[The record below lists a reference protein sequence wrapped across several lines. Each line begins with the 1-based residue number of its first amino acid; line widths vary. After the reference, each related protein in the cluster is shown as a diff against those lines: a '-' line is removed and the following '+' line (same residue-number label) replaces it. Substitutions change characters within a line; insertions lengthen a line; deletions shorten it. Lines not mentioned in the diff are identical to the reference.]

1 MGARCTRWRRAMG
14 DAARQLPAADP
25 VRVRL
30 HELVDALCDA
40 LRATPA
46 TEPPVDGVLP
56 LATACDRLGWS
67 RRKLRTFCLE
77 RGVPVLGAGRTA
89 AVDLGAVRA
98 ALASQPRVRH
108 DAPSRDLA
116 DDLRAAFEEG

>member
-1 MGARCTRWRRAMG
+1 MS
-14 DAARQLPAADP
+14 AARQLPAAPDP

-40 LRATPA
+40 LRVAPPPA
-46 TEPPVDGVLP
+46 PVVEGVMP
-56 LATACDRLGWS
+56 LAAAAEALGWT
-67 RRKLRTFCLE
+67 RRKLRSYCLASA
-77 RGVPVLGAGRTA
+77 VPVHGRGGAA

-98 ALASQPRVRH
+98 ALASRPRVRH